1 MKGMLEPGRF
11 GFLLGTLVAT
21 AFFAWYQGGQLAY
34 HVMVFVIVLTAL
46 VLVTGIAPL
55 SRLHV
60 RRRVPSTPVA
70 AGDTVTVSVTVELPR
85 WWPWLYLA
93 VRDRLPSAVV
103 AAGASSFVAF
113 PWFRREVTVS
123 YRLLNVPRGVHRFNE
138 VVLTS
143 GDPFGFL
150 TRRRVLECPQELEV
164 WPPTVPLSFVAALP
178 REWEGG
184 LRERTLMV
192 DESSELR
199 GIRDFVPGDRL
210 SRIHWQTTAK
220 TGQFKVKQ
228 FEPLTVPEIE
238 VVVDQPGV
246 FTPHHFETALACAG
260 SLAEFGLQREQNV
273 GLTLI
278 GADLAVPA
286 RTGPEHLKQ
295 IMRMLSETRWRR
307 EDASDQ
313 LLLPQASSHARLII
327 TGREPGQV
335 HRGRTPGAMVLYVGR
350 QGVPGAVGQLSDLPR
365 VLAQGFTA

>member
-1 MKGMLEPGRF
+1 MLAPGRL
-11 GFLLGTLVAT
+11 GFLLGVLLAT

-34 HVMVFVIVLTAL
+34 HVVVFVVVLTAL
-46 VLVTGIAPL
+46 VLLTGIAPL
-55 SRLHV
+55 SRLQV
-60 RRRVPSTPVA
+60 RRQVPSTPVA
-70 AGDTVTVSVTVELPR
+70 AGDTVVVSVTVGLPR

-93 VRDRLPSAVV
+93 VRDRLPLGVV
-103 AAGASSFVAF
+103 AAGASSFIAF
-113 PWFRREVTVS
+113 PWFQREVTVE

-143 GDPFGFL
+143 GDLFGFL

-184 LRERTLMV
+184 LRERTMTV

-228 FEPLTVPEIE
+228 FEPLTVPELE
-238 VVVDQPGV
+238 LVVDQPGV

-273 GLTLI
+273 ALTLL
-278 GADLAVPA
+278 GADLTLPA

-295 IMRMLSETRWRR
+295 IMRMLSEVRWRR
-307 EDASDQ
+307 EDASGQ
-313 LLLPQASSHARLII
+313 LLLPAASSRARLII

-335 HRGRTPGAMVLYVGR
+335 HRGRTPGAMVLYVG
-350 QGVPGAVGQLSDLPR
+350 GHSVPGAVGQLSDLPR